1 MKRLLLALLSVA
13 YAGMVAAHSPY
24 LLPNKFD
31 LNKRDHVSVQASFT
45 EDYFI
50 PDVVM
55 KADDYHVVL
64 PDGSRAA
71 VAPIYT
77 RDLAVLDVPTALDG
91 TYRISTGNRVGR
103 TAKAA
108 LLADGK
114 WQFFD
119 EREGAPAGGKV
130 HEITSITRADVYVS
144 RGTPTDDALGLT
156 RKGLEF
162 EFLTHPNRLLAGTA
176 AKLRVL
182 YDGKPLPDQVITLQ
196 KAALEEGASASPVE
210 VRSAADGSVAV
221 PFATP
226 GIYHLMA
233 RHRFALPASAGKA
246 ESHTYAVTLEVTE

>member
-1 MKRLLLALLSVA
+1 MKRLLLALISVA
-13 YAGMVAAHSPY
+13 CAGVAVAHSPY

-31 LNKRDHVSVQASFT
+31 LTKRDHVSVQASFT

-55 KADDYHVVL
+55 KADDFHVVM
-64 PDGSRAA
+64 PDGARAA

-77 RDLAVLDVPTALDG
+77 RDLAVLDVPTVLDG
-91 TYRISTGNRVGR
+91 TYRISTGNRAGR

-130 HEITSITRADVYVS
+130 HDIASITRADVYVS
-144 RGTPTDDALGLT
+144 RGTPTDNALALT
-156 RKGLEF
+156 RKGLEL
-162 EFLTHPNRLLAGTA
+162 EFLTHPNRLLAGTPA
-176 AKLRVL
+176 RLRVL
-182 YDGKPLPDQVITLQ
+182 YDGKPLPDQVLTLR
-196 KAALEEGASASPVE
+196 KAAEAGASASPVE
-210 VRSAADGSVAV
+210 IRSAADGSVSV

-233 RHRFALPASAGKA
+233 RLRFALPNSESKA